1 MRLEPRTIGP
11 AVEQPGVVRSTR
23 RVAAPGS
30 EFAGFRFQP
39 EVITLAVRTDRA
51 AAYPRVLDALLPAA
65 QHVTGPYE
73 NNRIET
79 DHRACVRT
87 EPCGA
92 VTTNSRPRP
101 RPWCVLAAFAELALA
116 V

>member
-101 RPWCVLAAFAELALA
+101 RSRIAW
-116 V
+116 